1 MSLCSSVRC
10 CAKVLSVVGPVACIH
25 ETAFSQVGGS
35 VCGSTSCTCRI
46 RSEEQRII
54 LTISVYIWVSWRWHV
69 RCEVLV
75 LHNEKV
81 HPACLTTFFLLPF
94 PRHVLFSAAH
104 IHMSERAS
112 EARPPSASLWFLL
125 CFHAHTSCGSR
136 PPIITFLL
144 CVYAVCVEEEAE
156 VEGRREGSSPSFRPF
171 LVLLPPSSA
180 SPFLASLEEP
190 RQGRAERVTNKS
202 GTREG
207 GTEGG
212 RAVKR
217 RSPCILPLSRP
228 LLSSPLFSR
237 PSIPNCVRGANE
249 RATRD

>member
-46 RSEEQRII
+46 RPEEQRII

-69 RCEVLV
+69 RCEILV
-75 LHNEKV
+75 LHCAILCIMRKYILPYDFFSPSFSSSRSFQRRS
-81 HPACLTTFFLLPF
+81 HP
-94 PRHVLFSAAH
+94 H
-104 IHMSERAS
+104 ERAGERG
-112 EARPPSASLWFLL
+112 EAVGVIMVPALLSCPHQLRQPSSHHHLFIVRL
-125 CFHAHTSCGSR
+125 CRLRGGG
-136 PPIITFLL
+136 
-144 CVYAVCVEEEAE
+144 
-156 VEGRREGSSPSFRPF
+156 GRSGGKEGSSPSFRPF

-207 GTEGG
+207 
-212 RAVKR
+212 
-217 RSPCILPLSRP
+217 
-228 LLSSPLFSR
+228 
-237 PSIPNCVRGANE
+237 E
-249 RATRD
+249 R

>member
-81 HPACLTTFFLLPF
+81 HPALRLFFLLPF

-156 VEGRREGSSPSFRPF
+156 VEGRREARPPFVPSLFCFRRLRPRRS
-171 LVLLPPSSA
+171 LHPWRNRGREEQSA
-180 SPFLASLEEP
+180 L
-190 RQGRAERVTNKS
+190 QTRAER
-202 GTREG
+202 GRAGPREG
-207 GTEGG
+207 
-212 RAVKR
+212 
-217 RSPCILPLSRP
+217 
-228 LLSSPLFSR
+228 
-237 PSIPNCVRGANE
+237 E
-249 RATRD
+249 R